1 MLTISSRKRAPE
13 QVLKVCASK
22 NIVSWLSSPS
32 NGMNIRVKI
41 FVTQVTVKWNSL
53 TLDSLK
59 KVKVAI
65 FQVFHR
71 VFSSLV
77 CKLRKAPMHVGFCE
91 FIIVPHSSISNAI
104 EFQEENSA
112 HTCILP
118 LSVQQKKK
126 NRHSLLTENFTTT
139 IIILLTNIITNILC
153 VRIDLVLGL
162 VTTKLTKQQTKLG
175 IWDGT
180 KIY

>member
-32 NGMNIRVKI
+32 NGMNSRVKI

-59 KVKVAI
+59 KVKVSI
-65 FQVFHR
+65 FQ

-118 LSVQQKKK
+118 LSVQQQQKKSTQLAK
-126 NRHSLLTENFTTT
+126 RKLYYYNNNTT
-139 IIILLTNIITNILC
+139 
-153 VRIDLVLGL
+153 D
-162 VTTKLTKQQTKLG
+162 
-175 IWDGT
+175 
-180 KIY
+180 